1 MNLKEEDDNTNETR
15 QLYLVDTPRDPL
27 VSAGSIVDTTNDI
40 DINQN
45 NDLQTSA
52 LAGLMAGQ
60 SSSVCFPTKFSK
72 LILFVIYPSTNLRPF
87 CCRIF
92 FLSN

>member
-1 MNLKEEDDNTNETR
+1 MDLKEEDDNQSETR
-15 QLYLVDTPRDPL
+15 QLYLVGTPRDPL
-27 VSAGSIVDTTNDI
+27 VSAGSIVDTTND

-45 NDLQTSA
+45 SDLQTSA

-72 LILFVIYPSTNLRPF
+72 FYS
-87 CCRIF
+87 IF
-92 FLSN
+92 FFFFFINASLFSLKLK